1 MDRIHIYIFSES
13 NMNEL
18 EPLRGIPHEL
28 DASAKEWEQTPRIWV
43 PNEKDGYALATVLA
57 ENANSGK

>member
-1 MDRIHIYIFSES
+1 
-13 NMNEL
+13 MNEL

-28 DASAKEWEQTPRIWV
+28 DAAAKEWEQTPRIWV

-57 ENANSGK
+57 ESANSGK